1 MDKFTKSGDIY
12 MKTFKKHIAIDIIEQ
27 FLHYS
32 DDLEFNYELPDG
44 NHIILNKYLKE
55 EIYEKVF
62 DEKYF
67 ANCLT
72 TTNKSCDIDIQTDL
86 IYNQFLTREYSFKG
100 AFRDY
105 YKDEKNLF
113 GYMKKLKKF

>member
-12 MKTFKKHIAIDIIEQ
+12 MKTFKKHIAIDIIEK

-55 EIYEKVF
+55 EI
-62 DEKYF
+62 
-67 ANCLT
+67 
-72 TTNKSCDIDIQTDL
+72 
-86 IYNQFLTREYSFKG
+86 
-100 AFRDY
+100 
-105 YKDEKNLF
+105 
-113 GYMKKLKKF
+113 